1 MNYASVVRI
10 LSVLMLVLA
19 ASTVPAILTGLA
31 FHEYS
36 QVFAFVAMVVGIVVM
51 ASSILFL
58 TPRPDWAAWFGAA
71 GVAGVPPTGPRFSQ
85 ADHAI
90 DAALSGAG
98 VILGRA
104 SLAAWA
110 LSSGVLIAPYEL
122 ALTTE
127 AHYRLLTRPGAE
139 DRPGVRAFIDWIVEL
154 RARLG
159 IPAGL
164 KSLGVKPEHLDD
176 LVAVALADGCHPSNP
191 RVCTEA
197 DFKAIFERKMEE
209 HREFL
214 ARFQRDGDEVRL
226 GVDFGKKHG
235 ALEAIHKSVEEGRA
249 EMAVLE
255 EPKRQNMRP
264 PLPQELDGI
273 DLEEYPQKPGRG
285 APPPAAPPPPNEDAP
300 EAGLGSD
307 EPDDELAA
315 DDAADDVGEGIPVVA
330 LPEGAVEAAQ

>member
-1 MNYASVVRI
+1 KSTVVVKDQTTVVIGGLQKERQLQNKSGFPI
-10 LSVLMLVLA
+10 LSEIPVIGYLFRDSNTEHERRNLLLML
-19 ASTVPAILTGLA
+19 
-31 FHEYS
+31 
-36 QVFAFVAMVVGIVVM
+36 
-51 ASSILFL
+51 
-58 TPRPDWAAWFGAA
+58 TPH
-71 GVAGVPPTGPRFSQ
+71 VIEGP
-85 ADHAI
+85 
-90 DAALSGAG
+90 
-98 VILGRA
+98 
-104 SLAAWA
+104 
-110 LSSGVLIAPYEL
+110 
-122 ALTTE
+122 
-127 AHYRLLTRPGAE
+127 
-139 DRPGVRAFIDWIVEL
+139 
-154 RARLG
+154 
-159 IPAGL
+159 
-164 KSLGVKPEHLDD
+164 
-176 LVAVALADGCHPSNP
+176 
-191 RVCTEA
+191 A

-255 EPKRQNMRP
+255 ELKRQNMRP